1 MPQLDK
7 VEPVRTAGF
16 VNPNKVNANKRRIQA
31 EEEELNRIMRGEEPE
46 NKAEEAEQ
54 EVEQKEDKVEAK
66 APEKE
71 EPEEKLSGEERT
83 YKKRYGDL
91 RKHMNELNDRIKEL
105 EANREADTTEF
116 RPPKSDEDIE
126 AWAKK
131 YPDVAGIVE
140 AIAEKKAAEKFRTAE
155 DRLRQIDELNEQA
168 ERTKSLNKIREV
180 HADFDDLKESDEFHD
195 WAEKQ
200 PKWVQQALYEND
212 DDPASVIR
220 VIDLYKVDNGLDA
233 KARTKATRAAA
244 SAVVTKRTTK
254 PDAADIGTRFTESQ
268 VAKMSATEYEKNESA
283 ILESMRTNKFVYD
296 LSGGAR

>member
-16 VNPNKVNANKRRIQA
+16 VNPNKVNANKRRIQE
-31 EEEELNRIMRGEEPE
+31 EEEELNRIMKGEAPDEPQQVDE
-46 NKAEEAEQ
+46 AEEAPK
-54 EVEQKEDKVEAK
+54 KEPVEAE
-66 APEKE
+66 APKE
-71 EPEEKLSGEERT
+71 EQDEKLSAEERT

-105 EANREADTTEF
+105 EANREAGTTEF

-168 ERTKSLNKIREV
+168 ERAKSLNKIREA

-220 VIDLYKVDNGLDA
+220 VIDLYKVDNGLD
-233 KARTKATRAAA
+233 TKSRNKSTRDAA

-254 PDAADIGTRFTESQ
+254 PDATDVGTRFTESQ
-268 VAKMSATEYEKNESA
+268 VAKMSAAEYEKNESA
-283 ILESMRTNKFVYD
+283 ILEAMRTNKFVYD

>member
-16 VNPNKVNANKRRIQA
+16 VNPNKVNANKRRIQE
-31 EEEELNRIMRGEEPE
+31 EEEELNRIMKGEAPDEPQQVDE
-46 NKAEEAEQ
+46 AEEAPKKEPV
-54 EVEQKEDKVEAK
+54 EVE
-66 APEKE
+66 APKE
-71 EPEEKLSGEERT
+71 EQDEKLSAEERT

-105 EANREADTTEF
+105 EANREAGTTEF

-168 ERTKSLNKIREV
+168 ERAKSLNKIREA

-220 VIDLYKVDNGLDA
+220 VIDLYKVDNGLD
-233 KARTKATRAAA
+233 TKSRNKSTRDAA

-254 PDAADIGTRFTESQ
+254 PDATDVGTRFTESQ
-268 VAKMSATEYEKNESA
+268 VAKMSAAEYEKNESA
-283 ILESMRTNKFVYD
+283 ILEAMRTNKFVYD